1 MKFVMTQAVCPE
13 GMQLLDG
20 IADVYV
26 ADNQDPNN
34 YLDEMKD
41 ADALIVRIAKCDA
54 NAIENS
60 PKLKVIGRTG
70 VGYDSVD
77 VKKATELGIP
87 VVITPGAN
95 NRSVAE
101 HAVAMIFALSK
112 NLIEAQNEM
121 CKGNWEIRGAKKAF
135 ELEGKTVGILGL
147 GAIGRETAKICK
159 GCGMSIAAYDPFMT
173 KEQVEGYGAKYYED
187 YVELLKDSDVVS
199 IHVPLTDQTRNMI
212 SKKELSVM
220 KPTALI
226 INCSR
231 GGIIN
236 EADLVE
242 ALNNGVIA
250 GAGTDVFCSE
260 PPKTDDP
267 LLNCRNLIVSPHSA
281 AQTTEGRK
289 LSEHLCERGI
299 EHTVCVATEYGEIVL
314 QENAF
319 AHVHM
324 GRMDSEGMRSFFA
337 EQKCKLIV
345 DATHPYAAIVTENIK
360 QAVYAFNEAYAVT
373 DNQADSSISE
383 NIEYVRLKRDTDI
396 SADYDNIRYFED
408 NEACAKALN
417 NTDGNILL
425 TTGSKE
431 LSVYC
436 KTSDVRERLYVQQ
449 LPGSEQYAL

>member
-34 YLDEMKD
+34 YLDEMRD
-41 ADALIVRIAKCDA
+41 AAALIVRIAKCDA

-159 GCGMSIAAYDPFMT
+159 GCGMRIAAYDPFMT

-199 IHVPLTDQTRNMI
+199 IHVPLIAVLTSVLTNIMSNNATAAMLTPICIAIALSLGISPIPWVIVIGACSNLAIATSFGTAVNMQI
-212 SKKELSVM
+212 LPAGYKFSDFVKIGGPL
-220 KPTALI
+220 LI
-226 INCSR
+226 ILIAVVSICS
-231 GGIIN
+231 
-236 EADLVE
+236 
-242 ALNNGVIA
+242 
-250 GAGTDVFCSE
+250 
-260 PPKTDDP
+260 
-267 LLNCRNLIVSPHSA
+267 
-281 AQTTEGRK
+281 
-289 LSEHLCERGI
+289 
-299 EHTVCVATEYGEIVL
+299 VAFL
-314 QENAF
+314 F
-319 AHVHM
+319 
-324 GRMDSEGMRSFFA
+324 
-337 EQKCKLIV
+337 
-345 DATHPYAAIVTENIK
+345 
-360 QAVYAFNEAYAVT
+360 
-373 DNQADSSISE
+373 
-383 NIEYVRLKRDTDI
+383 
-396 SADYDNIRYFED
+396 
-408 NEACAKALN
+408 
-417 NTDGNILL
+417 
-425 TTGSKE
+425 
-431 LSVYC
+431 
-436 KTSDVRERLYVQQ
+436 
-449 LPGSEQYAL
+449 

>member
-60 PKLKVIGRTG
+60 AKLKVIGRTG

-187 YVELLKDSDVVS
+187 YVELLKDSYVVS

-281 AQTTEGRK
+281 AQTREAVIKMAQMCVKGCLAVAEGK
-289 LSEHLCERGI
+289 KWPY
-299 EHTVCVATEYGEIVL
+299 VA
-314 QENAF
+314 
-319 AHVHM
+319 
-324 GRMDSEGMRSFFA
+324 D
-337 EQKCKLIV
+337 K
-345 DATHPYAAIVTENIK
+345 
-360 QAVYAFNEAYAVT
+360 
-373 DNQADSSISE
+373 
-383 NIEYVRLKRDTDI
+383 
-396 SADYDNIRYFED
+396 
-408 NEACAKALN
+408 
-417 NTDGNILL
+417 
-425 TTGSKE
+425 
-431 LSVYC
+431 SVYEHE
-436 KTSDVRERLYVQQ
+436 KWKGADWAEV
-449 LPGSEQYAL
+449 